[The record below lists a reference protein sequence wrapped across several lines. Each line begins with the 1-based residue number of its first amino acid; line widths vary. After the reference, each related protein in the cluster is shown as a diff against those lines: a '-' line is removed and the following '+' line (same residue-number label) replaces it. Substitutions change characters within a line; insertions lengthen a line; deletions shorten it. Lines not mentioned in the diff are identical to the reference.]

1 MFFKKEYY
9 HCIENKVIN
18 IKGED
23 KFDFI
28 QGIISNDINLL
39 KKNIPIYSAMLTP
52 QGRFLFDFFLTL
64 QNDTFF
70 LECNKNYLDSI
81 FKKLELFKLRSKVE
95 IFFNENINVLY
106 SSAEN
111 VEKIK
116 TNFPDILSFNDPRFK
131 NLFSRIYI
139 SKSNLDSLK
148 KSEKTFISRDEFEN
162 LRLQNFIT
170 DFFYDAIYEKSLLL
184 ELRFDELNGISWN
197 KGCFMGQEVTSRMK
211 YRGLLKKKIYGVK
224 ISFNTFL
231 ENEIKSEDQNIGT
244 LFSNNKKFGIALIN
258 CKKINNEKEFL
269 CGDSKIKIQEPCW
282 N

>member
-18 IKGED
+18 IKGID

-162 LRLQNFIT
+162 LRLQNFIP

-197 KGCFMGQEVTSRMK
+197 KGCFMGQEVTARMK
-211 YRGLLKKKIYGVK
+211 YRGLLKKKI
-224 ISFNTFL
+224 
-231 ENEIKSEDQNIGT
+231 
-244 LFSNNKKFGIALIN
+244 
-258 CKKINNEKEFL
+258 
-269 CGDSKIKIQEPCW
+269 
-282 N
+282 

>member
-1 MFFKKEYY
+1 
-9 HCIENKVIN
+9 
-18 IKGED
+18 
-23 KFDFI
+23 
-28 QGIISNDINLL
+28 
-39 KKNIPIYSAMLTP
+39 
-52 QGRFLFDFFLTL
+52 LTL

-162 LRLQNFIT
+162 LRLQNFIP

-197 KGCFMGQEVTSRMK
+197 KGCFMGQEVTARMK

>member
-18 IKGED
+18 IKGID

-52 QGRFLFDFFLTL
+52 QGRFLFDFFITM

-70 LECNKNYLDSI
+70 LECNENYLDPI
-81 FKKLELFKLRSKVE
+81 LKKLELFKLRSNVE

-106 SSAEN
+106 SNEKN

-116 TNFPDILSFNDPRFK
+116 NDFPDILSFNDPRFK

-139 SKSNLDSLK
+139 SKTNLDSLK
-148 KSEKTFISRDEFEN
+148 KMKKSFINRDVFEN
-162 LRLQNFIT
+162 FRLKNYIP

-184 ELRFDELNGISWN
+184 ELRFDELNGISWK
-197 KGCFMGQEVTSRMK
+197 KGCFMGQEITARMK

-224 ISFNTFL
+224 IIFNTFL
-231 ENEIKSEDQNIGT
+231 ESEIKSEDENIGK
-244 LFSNNKKFGIALIN
+244 LFSNNKKFGIALID
-258 CKKINNEKEFL
+258 CKKINGEKEYL